1 MLCESHW
8 DTTLFGLS
16 SLRIYLT
23 LLFENL
29 PWYRAQE
36 ANEQVWGTRPLAG
49 WVGVRVGLAV
59 ETSLRPRAS
68 PQFAS
73 VKMSTPTSAPA
84 AAGIRVGL
92 TYARASPALPRQL
105 ISLLGSVTGTPCAL
119 FLEEKTHALQVRELA
134 QLSAPTARPHL

>member
-36 ANEQVWGTRPLAG
+36 ANEQVWGTWPLAG

-73 VKMSTPTSAPA
+73 MKTSTPTSAPA

>member
-1 MLCESHW
+1 MLCKSHW

-49 WVGVRVGLAV
+49 WVGVSEWVWQW
-59 ETSLRPRAS
+59 RPACAQG
-68 PQFAS
+68 PL
-73 VKMSTPTSAPA
+73 PNLPA
-84 AAGIRVGL
+84 
-92 TYARASPALPRQL
+92 
-105 ISLLGSVTGTPCAL
+105 
-119 FLEEKTHALQVRELA
+119 
-134 QLSAPTARPHL
+134 